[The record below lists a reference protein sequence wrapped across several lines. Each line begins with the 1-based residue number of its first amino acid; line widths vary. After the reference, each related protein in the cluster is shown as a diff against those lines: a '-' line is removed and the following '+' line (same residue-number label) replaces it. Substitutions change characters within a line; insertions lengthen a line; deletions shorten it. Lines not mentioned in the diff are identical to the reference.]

1 MRDPFRS
8 CYRSIA
14 TRFIS
19 AKTGEAAV
27 SPITS
32 LAEDAVIARGDA
44 NALDDTI

>member
-14 TRFIS
+14 THFIS

-27 SPITS
+27 SPISS
-32 LAEDAVIARGDA
+32 LAEVAVIASGGA
-44 NALDDTI
+44 NA

>member
-27 SPITS
+27 SSIAS
-32 LAEDAVIARGDA
+32 RAENAVIARGDA
-44 NALDDTI
+44 IA